1 MLVYTLDGTITGG
14 SNGYATE
21 SDITQNGISWK
32 VTGNT
37 TMNPWRIGGKN
48 ISSTD
53 RLIYS
58 TVVLS
63 DNISKIEITH
73 GVASSITVNFMT
85 IIASKNSDFSSPTST
100 LTPSFAANN
109 TITINRPDGKDW
121 SNSYYKIIYNVT
133 VTGNSNRFLE
143 FKNVKFYKDDSTP
156 CDSVTVSLTTP
167 TNGTA
172 LISKNKVCP
181 GDEVEVTYIPDDG
194 YMLDKILAND
204 VKVESPVEI
213 TEETTIQ
220 VLFKEIPPT
229 PSIDIAVWDTNA
241 VYINIDNF
249 EGLTAIIEGKTGN
262 NVANDL
268 FFSKY
273 FEAGGSNKM
282 LGFYNGTK
290 DTLNLK
296 HYTFKLAKINVTPVN
311 LGDYGNYHDSLMLPN
326 TEIIFAHY
334 DESNSAKDCAD
345 DQPGYENWIEVPGSG
360 YLYSHMNFGGRGS
373 IGLYKN
379 SVLIDI
385 IGIHDGSVPL
395 QINKPCT
402 YANITGLNDGPGFYT
417 YNGDNIKT
425 ETIETDYFL
434 STNRCMLIRKS
445 TVKDGTNA
453 VLKNYHDGVND
464 ECSDTIAL

>member
-1 MLVYTLDGTITGG
+1 MQKIKKFLIGIFLLFSFIVNVCGADVLVYTLDGTITGG

-181 GDEVEVTYIPDDG
+181 
-194 YMLDKILAND
+194 
-204 VKVESPVEI
+204 
-213 TEETTIQ
+213 
-220 VLFKEIPPT
+220 
-229 PSIDIAVWDTNA
+229 
-241 VYINIDNF
+241 
-249 EGLTAIIEGKTGN
+249 
-262 NVANDL
+262 
-268 FFSKY
+268 
-273 FEAGGSNKM
+273 
-282 LGFYNGTK
+282 
-290 DTLNLK
+290 
-296 HYTFKLAKINVTPVN
+296 
-311 LGDYGNYHDSLMLPN
+311 
-326 TEIIFAHY
+326 
-334 DESNSAKDCAD
+334 
-345 DQPGYENWIEVPGSG
+345 
-360 YLYSHMNFGGRGS
+360 
-373 IGLYKN
+373 
-379 SVLIDI
+379 
-385 IGIHDGSVPL
+385 
-395 QINKPCT
+395 
-402 YANITGLNDGPGFYT
+402 
-417 YNGDNIKT
+417 
-425 ETIETDYFL
+425 
-434 STNRCMLIRKS
+434 
-445 TVKDGTNA
+445 
-453 VLKNYHDGVND
+453 
-464 ECSDTIAL
+464 